1 MFFFLLKIFLSGC
14 IIALA
19 SWLARRDF
27 ALAGFLVA
35 LPLVS
40 MLSILF
46 AYWETHDM
54 EKINKFAVSILLG
67 VPLSLTFF
75 IPFVLNKWLKMN
87 FETTYIAGVICLM
100 AAYGAHRLILR
111 AILN

>member
-1 MFFFLLKIFLSGC
+1 MFFLFKIILSGF

-19 SWLARRDF
+19 SKLASKDS

-46 AYWETHDM
+46 VYWETHDAG
-54 EKINKFAVSILLG
+54 KINQFAVSILLG

-75 IPFVLNKWLKMN
+75 VPFVLNKWLKMG
-87 FETTYIAGVICLM
+87 FVPTYILGLTCL
-100 AAYGAHRLILR
+100 AIAYATHRFILR
-111 AILN
+111 ALSN